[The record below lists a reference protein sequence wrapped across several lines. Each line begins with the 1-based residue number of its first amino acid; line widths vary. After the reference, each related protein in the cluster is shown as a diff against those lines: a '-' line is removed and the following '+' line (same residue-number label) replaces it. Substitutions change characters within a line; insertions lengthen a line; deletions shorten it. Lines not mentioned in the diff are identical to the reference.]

1 MTTLANNEP
10 IYKRIGTTERIFITL
25 IVMTGTFMA
34 ILDTTIV
41 DVVVPKM
48 MSPLKTD
55 LYGVQWVIT
64 AYMAAAA
71 TSLLLIE
78 SLTKVFGIK
87 NIFIAGIFI
96 FTVASILCGNSQ
108 SLTEMII
115 FRCLQG
121 SGEAF
126 IVATAQSMIFSIY
139 PPEKKGIAMGVY
151 GMGVSFAPAL
161 GPTLGGWITEH
172 LNWRYVFFVN
182 IPIGF
187 MVVILGLLVLPK
199 ILQHK
204 EKLKFNFI
212 SYTLFASFTISLLIM
227 LSKGQEKG
235 WFQSDIIVWLL
246 IISIL
251 SFILYVLSEIFSK
264 IKLIDFKIFLIHE
277 FRYASLIYF
286 FTLGLSIYQIFF
298 IIPLYYENLKQF
310 TTLQTGLHMLA
321 FAIFIGF
328 TSPVAGI
335 LSDKFGEKY
344 VLAINAVLYLTTS
357 LYLMPRLNYY
367 TPSVQTI
374 LLTIPLG
381 FSLGTFFAPVST
393 MAMRNLGNKTSLG
406 VSLMHYLRFMG
417 GSFGT
422 AIATNT
428 LQSRIKFHYDE
439 ISAIQ
444 NTSAL
449 QIYIDNA
456 VNYLST
462 TMPENIAE
470 LKTKIL
476 LGKVQG
482 LMATS
487 HAFQD
492 VFRHAGYYGLF
503 GLSFL
508 IFIYIKSFREWWE
521 NKKNPPTQP

>member
-1 MTTLANNEP
+1 MNDAASALP
-10 IYKRIGTTERIFITL
+10 IYKRISTGERLFVTFV
-25 IVMTGTFMA
+25 VMVGTFMA

-87 NIFIAGIFI
+87 NLFVSGIFV
-96 FTVASILCGNSQ
+96 FTVSSFLCGNAN

-115 FRCLQG
+115 FRCMQG
-121 SGEAF
+121 VGEAF
-126 IVATAQSMIFSIY
+126 IVATAQTMIFSIY
-139 PPEKKGIAMGVY
+139 PPEKKGIAMGIY

-161 GPTLGGWITEH
+161 GPTLGGWLTEH
-172 LNWRYVFFVN
+172 LGWRYVFFVN
-182 IPIGF
+182 LPIGF
-187 MVVILGLLVLPK
+187 MVVVLGILILPK
-199 ILQHK
+199 ILVHR

-212 SYTLFASFTISLLIM
+212 SYGLLASFTISLLIM
-227 LSKGQEKG
+227 LSKGQQKG
-235 WFQSDIIVWLL
+235 WFQSDVIVWLL
-246 IISIL
+246 IVAIFSLILYIL
-251 SFILYVLSEIFSK
+251 SEMHSK
-264 IKLIDFKIFLIHE
+264 IKLIDFKIFLIYE
-277 FRYASLIYF
+277 YRYASLIYF

-298 IIPLYYENLKQF
+298 LIPLYYENLKSF

-321 FAIFIGF
+321 FAVFIGL
-328 TSPVAGI
+328 TSPIAGI
-335 LSDKFGEKY
+335 LSDKLGEKY

-357 LYLMPRLNYY
+357 FFLIPRLNYY

-381 FSLGTFFAPVST
+381 FSLGTFFAPIT
-393 MAMRNLGNKTSLG
+393 TLAMRNLGDKTSLG

-428 LQSRIKFHYDE
+428 LQAKAKFHYDE
-439 ISAIQ
+439 ISAMQ
-444 NTSAL
+444 NTSSL
-449 QIYIDNA
+449 KIYVDNA
-456 VNYLST
+456 VNNLSG
-462 TMPENIAE
+462 TMPADVVEFKAKMLIA
-470 LKTKIL
+470 
-476 LGKVQG
+476 KVQQ

-492 VFRHAGYYGLF
+492 VFRHSGYYGLF

-508 IFIYIKSFREWWE
+508 LFIYYREFK
-521 NKKNPPTQP
+521 NKRKNEIQAA

>member
-1 MTTLANNEP
+1 
-10 IYKRIGTTERIFITL
+10 
-25 IVMTGTFMA
+25 
-34 ILDTTIV
+34 
-41 DVVVPKM
+41 
-48 MSPLKTD
+48 
-55 LYGVQWVIT
+55 
-64 AYMAAAA
+64 
-71 TSLLLIE
+71 
-78 SLTKVFGIK
+78 
-87 NIFIAGIFI
+87 
-96 FTVASILCGNSQ
+96 
-108 SLTEMII
+108 
-115 FRCLQG
+115 
-121 SGEAF
+121 
-126 IVATAQSMIFSIY
+126 
-139 PPEKKGIAMGVY
+139 
-151 GMGVSFAPAL
+151 
-161 GPTLGGWITEH
+161 
-172 LNWRYVFFVN
+172 
-182 IPIGF
+182 
-187 MVVILGLLVLPK
+187 
-199 ILQHK
+199 
-204 EKLKFNFI
+204 
-212 SYTLFASFTISLLIM
+212 
-227 LSKGQEKG
+227 
-235 WFQSDIIVWLL
+235 
-246 IISIL
+246 
-251 SFILYVLSEIFSK
+251 
-264 IKLIDFKIFLIHE
+264 
-277 FRYASLIYF
+277 
-286 FTLGLSIYQIFF
+286 
-298 IIPLYYENLKQF
+298 
-310 TTLQTGLHMLA
+310 
-321 FAIFIGF
+321 
-328 TSPVAGI
+328 
-335 LSDKFGEKY
+335 
-344 VLAINAVLYLTTS
+344 
-357 LYLMPRLNYY
+357 MPRLNYY